1 MFFISRCITHVCI
14 YMDPA
19 FDEKTLSKMGMFG
32 LTEYEAK
39 VYLTLIVRGGMEAS
53 KVSKYADI
61 PRPHTYSVLKALQM
75 RGLVTV
81 IPEAVNRYRAVPL
94 DEGTDILMDEQ
105 ERQLSFLRNAR
116 DELLSEIKPKE
127 AIPSNN
133 QSVVLLYYGRQN
145 VYKLVDEMFSR
156 CTEKCDIMTTSN
168 GIVRFYKYFSDK
180 ASEFRNR
187 DIKVRFIAPIKPQVA
202 DFALKLSPLVELR
215 HIDRLPY
222 IRFVL
227 VDEREVLFAEYPD
240 DDFKSTGKEIGIWMN
255 QAELAKM
262 LETMFENTWQNS
274 IPYVKDQE

>member
-1 MFFISRCITHVCI
+1 MMTYNDIACIAMTQ
-14 YMDPA
+14 P
-19 FDEKTLSKMGMFG
+19 FDEKTLSKMCMFG
-32 LTEYEAK
+32 LTEYEAR

-94 DEGTDILMDEQ
+94 DEGTSILMDER
-105 ERQLSFLRNAR
+105 EKQLAFLRNAR
-116 DELLSEIKPKE
+116 DDLLSDIKPKE
-127 AIPSNN
+127 AIPANN

-156 CTEKCDIMTTSN
+156 CTDKCDIMTTGN

-180 ASEFRNR
+180 ASEFRNK
-187 DIKVRFIAPIKPQVA
+187 DINVRFIAPIKPQVE
-202 DFALKLSPLVELR
+202 DFALRLSQLVELR

-227 VDEREVLFAEYPD
+227 VDETEVLFAEYPE
-240 DDFKSTGKEIGIWMN
+240 DDFKATGKEIGIWMN

-274 IPYVKDQE
+274 IPYGKKP

>member
-1 MFFISRCITHVCI
+1 MYNVIVCI
-14 YMDPA
+14 SMNQP

-32 LTEYEAK
+32 LTEYEAR
-39 VYLTLIVRGGMEAS
+39 VYLTLIVKGGMEAS
-53 KVSKYADI
+53 KVSRYADI

-94 DEGTDILMDEQ
+94 DEGTDILMEEREQ
-105 ERQLSFLRNAR
+105 HLSFLRQAR

-127 AIPSNN
+127 AIPTNN
-133 QSVVLLYYGRQN
+133 QSIVLLYYGRQN

-156 CTEKCDIMTTSN
+156 CGKECDIMTTAN

-187 DIKVRFIAPIKPQVA
+187 DIKVRFIAPVTPQIA
-202 DFALKLSPLVELR
+202 DIADKLSQLVELR
-215 HIDRLPY
+215 HIEQLPY

-227 VDEREVLFAEYPD
+227 VDDREVLFAEFAE
-240 DDFKSTGKEIGIWMN
+240 DDFKSTGKETGIWMN
-255 QAELAKM
+255 QIELAKM
-262 LETMFENTWQNS
+262 MRTMFENTWQNT
-274 IPYVKDQE
+274 IPYEKKGE

>member
-1 MFFISRCITHVCI
+1 MYNVSVSSI
-14 YMDPA
+14 MNQP
-19 FDEKTLSKMGMFG
+19 FDEKTLMKMSMFG

-39 VYLTLIVRGGMEAS
+39 VYLTLIVKGGQEAS

-81 IPEAVNRYRAVPL
+81 IPESVNRYRAVPL
-94 DEGTDILMDEQ
+94 DEGIDILMEEKEQ
-105 ERQLSFLRNAR
+105 RLYLLKQAK

-127 AIPSNN
+127 AVPANN
-133 QSVVLLYYGRQN
+133 QSSVLLYYGRQN

-156 CTEKCDIMTTSN
+156 CEGNCDIMATAN

-187 DIKVRFIAPIKPQVA
+187 EVKVRFIAPVTPEVN
-202 DFALKLSPLVELR
+202 DFALKLSTLVELR
-215 HIDRLPY
+215 HIEQLPY

-227 VDEREVLFAEYPD
+227 VDEKEVLFAEFAE
-240 DDFKSTGKEIGIWMN
+240 DDFKSTGKETGIWIN
-255 QAELAKM
+255 QEEMAKM
-262 LETMFENTWQNS
+262 MKTMFENTWLNTV
-274 IPYVKDQE
+274 PFPGEK